1 MKKIKLFLLTL
12 LSLFTFNSFSQG
24 TVVTVNVV
32 NQTSCQY
39 TLTSQ
44 YWDFLDS
51 LSFGNLQ
58 FAPDPFNPNIYTCL
72 VPSVNFQFFVC
83 ANFSPICDSL
93 APECVT
99 QVVLPSDSGNGSI
112 SVTLLLDGF
121 YDVDGDGWN
130 NSVDCDDSN
139 ALINPGMPELCNEW
153 ETQIDYNCDGII
165 TPNNLQQSTQVEVV
179 GDSSN
184 PGVVYIV
191 FSSPDSASSIVW
203 SVNSSP
209 TDSSDSY
216 PQFTLTGSGQYDI
229 CVSIM
234 DSGCYYDT
242 CVTITVDT
250 LGNWS
255 PGFVIPQVEVIVV
268 PELPLTTNSDVLDF
282 KLYPNPVVDRLNIV
296 SNRNISTVEVWS
308 VFGTKVKF
316 VDLGKTTSLDLSGL
330 ASGIYYVKISDK
342 NGNQKFSTII
352 K

>member
-12 LSLFTFNSFSQG
+12 LSLLTFNSFSQG

-32 NQTSCQY
+32 NQTFCQY
-39 TLTSQ
+39 SLTGQ
-44 YWDFLDS
+44 YWDFADS
-51 LSFGNLQ
+51 SAFGDLQ
-58 FAPDPFNPNIYTCL
+58 FAPDPFNPNTYTCL
-72 VPSVNFQFFVC
+72 VESVNFQFFVC
-83 ANFSPICDSL
+83 ANFSPFCEFN
-93 APECVT
+93 PECIT
-99 QVVLPSDSGNGSI
+99 QVVLPSDTGVGSI

-121 YDVDGDGWN
+121 YDGDGDGWD

-139 ALINPGMPELCNEW
+139 ALINPGMPALCDEW

-191 FSSPDSASSIVW
+191 FISPDSASSIVW

-229 CVSIM
+229 CVSIT

-255 PGFVIPQVEVIVV
+255 SGFVIPQVEVIVV

-296 SNRNISTVEVWS
+296 SNRNLNTVEVWS

-316 VDLGKTTSLDLSGL
+316 FDLGKNTSLDLSGL